1 MSLLRRFSGYLTTAR
16 DLRAGGVRLGSILVY
31 PVARRMRGVNE
42 LHLRSGL
49 QLVAPREEPLLSLF
63 REVWV
68 ERRYL
73 PARSSLAPDATIVDI
88 GANVGVFAVW
98 ASLLVPLGR
107 VFAVE
112 PSRAMF
118 AFLEKNIERNA
129 LTNVVAIPSA
139 VSGTDG
145 RSAFFSR
152 GPGVM
157 NTLYSVDNYQ
167 SRFQKLEDV
176 DSVTLDTLF
185 TRWRIDRCDLLKLD
199 CEGAEYEILLNASP
213 QAFRRIRALAVEY
226 HVGLNE
232 HRPEELVRVL
242 ASHGFQARIEPLQ
255 DIESGYLYASRRTLD
270 LSCSVARRL
279 DAERARDAGRD
290 LPGPD

>member
-1 MSLLRRFSGYLTTAR
+1 MSLLRRVSGYVTAAR
-16 DLRAGGVRLGSILVY
+16 DLRAGGVRLGSILAY
-31 PVARRMRGVNE
+31 PVVRRVRGVNE

-73 PARSSLAPDATIVDI
+73 PPRWSPAPDAMIVDI

-118 AFLEKNIERNA
+118 AFLETNIERNA
-129 LTNVVAIPSA
+129 LTNVVAIPNA

-145 RSAFFSR
+145 RTALFSR
-152 GPGVM
+152 GPGAM

-199 CEGAEYEILLNASP
+199 CEGAEYEILLNASS
-213 QAFRRIRALAVEY
+213 QTFRRIRALAVEY

-232 HRPEELVRVL
+232 HSPEELARVL

-255 DIESGYLYASRRTLD
+255 DIESGYLYA
-270 LSCSVARRL
+270 
-279 DAERARDAGRD
+279 
-290 LPGPD
+290 